1 MRVLPA
7 LSFSAP
13 RAAAAG
19 ALLTFGVAAL
29 ALSWDMLARV
39 PAAFERMGHM
49 VDPEVVLLF
58 VPLCALVFVL
68 AVEVVRM
75 SGNGRLPNP
84 RPAMPRLPR
93 HWRERR
99 NSP

>member
-7 LSFSAP
+7 LSLSTP

-29 ALSWDMLARV
+29 ALSRDVVARA

-49 VDPEVVLLF
+49 IDPEVVLLF

-75 SGNGRLPNP
+75 SGNGRLPDP
-84 RPAMPRLPR
+84 GPAMPRLPR
-93 HWRERR
+93 HWNERR
-99 NSP
+99 NLP